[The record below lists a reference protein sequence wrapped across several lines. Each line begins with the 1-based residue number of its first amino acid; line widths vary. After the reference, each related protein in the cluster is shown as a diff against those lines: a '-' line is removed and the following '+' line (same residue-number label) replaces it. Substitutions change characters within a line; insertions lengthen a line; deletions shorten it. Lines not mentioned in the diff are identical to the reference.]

1 MSQLDCWLYAA
12 GVITL
17 VRPLSLADFYS
28 FLSKERKLGLT
39 SYCLIMKWHGW
50 YGILI
55 KFLSGY
61 IILHVNSYIRV
72 STINRCA
79 YNKLIHKIIHYL

>member
-28 FLSKERKLGLT
+28 FVSKERKLGLT
-39 SYCLIMKWHGW
+39 SYCLIMKRHGW
-50 YGILI
+50 YGIFI
-55 KFLSGY
+55 NFLSVY
-61 IILHVNSYIRV
+61 IILHV
-72 STINRCA
+72 
-79 YNKLIHKIIHYL
+79 HKILSLKCINYQQMCLQ